1 MLRISGR
8 YHHQDTTPSY
18 VFEIPWW
25 IKHARKSLWLF
36 IPILQLY
43 SRFTL
48 RNVLRVSSCFFHFAE
63 AVGTSNLDI
72 RVQEPTLEF
81 ASIFSANDDNHQEAL
96 RVERQAEER
105 WEGGQL
111 SPMRCFFGRKEHEQI
126 CLCLQNTFMFVNICW
141 SSNKFSCQRSKNLSQ

>member
-8 YHHQDTTPSY
+8 YHHQDTTASY

-48 RNVLRVSSCFFHFAE
+48 HNVLRVSSCFFHFAS
-63 AVGTSNLDI
+63 AVGTFNLNI

-81 ASIFSANDDNHQEAL
+81 ASIFSANDDEHQEAL
-96 RVERQAEER
+96 RVERQAEE
-105 WEGGQL
+105 
-111 SPMRCFFGRKEHEQI
+111 
-126 CLCLQNTFMFVNICW
+126 
-141 SSNKFSCQRSKNLSQ
+141 